1 MAIVLASCLQVC
13 IRQAMLEQVLGHEVI
28 TLSLPKY
35 YPCLHE
41 AKTQWDFILSY
52 RAMLE
57 RVKNPHSK
65 DKMARKGTLLET
77 TISVVD
83 GGNLWTLSQVLG
95 TRCHNL
101 SHAVEQR

>member
-1 MAIVLASCLQVC
+1 
-13 IRQAMLEQVLGHEVI
+13 
-28 TLSLPKY
+28 
-35 YPCLHE
+35 
-41 AKTQWDFILSY
+41 
-52 RAMLE
+52 
-57 RVKNPHSK
+57 VKNPHSK